1 MVTALDISASDNAES
16 LRKKAQPV
24 IEEATR
30 RLVAEF
36 APEQVWLF
44 GSYAWGEPTEDS
56 DLDLLLVVL
65 DDGDTSI
72 HGIRRARRCLRS
84 IDMAKDILIQS
95 ISVFNRFKPVRSSLS
110 HKIAA
115 EGRLLYS
122 HD

>member
-1 MVTALDISASDNAES
+1 MVTAINSSITAST
-16 LRKKAQPV
+16 LREKAQPV
-24 IEEATR
+24 IAEATR

-56 DLDLLLVVL
+56 DLDLLVVVPN
-65 DDGDTSI
+65 DGDTSI
-72 HGIRRARRCLRS
+72 HGIRRARRCLRA

-95 ISVFNRFKPVRSSLS
+95 NTVFNRFKPVRSSLS
-110 HKIAA
+110 HKIAK
-115 EGRLLYS
+115 EGRLLYV